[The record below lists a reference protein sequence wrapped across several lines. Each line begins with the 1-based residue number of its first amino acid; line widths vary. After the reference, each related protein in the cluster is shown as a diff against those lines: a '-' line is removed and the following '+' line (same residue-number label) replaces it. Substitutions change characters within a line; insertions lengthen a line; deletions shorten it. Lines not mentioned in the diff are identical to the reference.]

1 MMMIIV
7 RRILLFLRQF
17 ENAAAYASLIFLAI
31 MPIIEVIARKIF
43 MTGVPDSSDYLQHLV
58 LWLTFIG
65 GMITSREKKHLS
77 ISTGIEAIKE
87 PVRNWICSAAGLLSS
102 AICIS
107 FAWCALSMLLIGFD
121 PTKKIGPFPI
131 QVLVAIMP
139 IGYAVMS
146 WRFITTAPTHRAGK
160 IIASLGLVLGTFF
173 SFPQIGNILGAL
185 FPAAAGAMDPLT
197 LISHDALTFFSFPF
211 IIILI
216 ASAFFNVPVFIVLG
230 GLAYILFVRSGGQL
244 EVISNEAYSML
255 ISSSLPAIPLFA
267 FTGFILSES
276 KAGERLIRLFR
287 SMIGWLPG
295 GMAIVVVIVCAFF
308 TTFTGAS
315 GVTILALGGILYF
328 ILVKSGG
335 YTEKFSTGL
344 LTASGSIGLLF
355 PPSLPVILYGVVA
368 QVSIKQMYAGGII
381 PGVFMIIVLAA
392 MGMIAAIRG
401 KVPRTPFQPREALS
415 AVGASI
421 WELMLPAI
429 VIVAFFSGLTTLV
442 ETGAISVLYS
452 LVMTMVVHRDLR
464 IRDLP
469 KVMLKCLPII
479 GGILVILALAKGLS
493 YYIVDAEVP
502 MHLSAWIK
510 THIQSKFVF
519 LLLLN
524 IALIITGCFMDIYS
538 AILVVVPLI
547 IPLGEVY
554 QIHPV
559 HLGIIFLANLE
570 LGYLTPPIGLNLF
583 LSSYLFNKPLATITR
598 YVLPF
603 LILLLITVIC
613 ITYVPW
619 MSTALLD
626 LVGQ

>member
-1 MMMIIV
+1 MMIIK
-7 RRILLFLRQF
+7 RIPLFLQQF
-17 ENAAAYASLIFLAI
+17 ENSVAYASLIFLAVI
-31 MPIIEVIARKIF
+31 PVMEVIARKVF

-65 GMITSREKKHLS
+65 GMITSREKAHLS
-77 ISTGIEAIKE
+77 ISTGIAAIKE
-87 PVRNWICSAAGLLSS
+87 PVRNWICSATGLLSS
-102 AICIS
+102 AICVS
-107 FAWCALSMLLIGFD
+107 FAWCALAMLLIGFD
-121 PTKKIGPFPI
+121 PAKKIGPVPI
-131 QVLVAIMP
+131 QVPVAIMP
-139 IGYAVMS
+139 VGYAVMS
-146 WRFITTAPTHRAGK
+146 WRFITTASTHRAGK
-160 IIASLGLVLGTFF
+160 IVASIGLVLGTFF

-185 FPAAAGAMDPLT
+185 FPAAAGAMDPLVR
-197 LISHDALTFFSFPF
+197 ISHDTLTFFSFPF

-244 EVISNEAYSML
+244 EVISNEAYTML
-255 ISSSLPAIPLFA
+255 ISNSLPAIPLFA

-276 KAGERLIRLFR
+276 KAGERLIQLFR
-287 SMIGWLPG
+287 SILGWLPG

-315 GVTILALGGILYF
+315 GVTILALGGILSL

-335 YTEKFSTGL
+335 YNEKFSTGL

-381 PGVFMIIVLAA
+381 PGVFMMAALSVMGILAA
-392 MGMIAAIRG
+392 VRG
-401 KVPRTPFQPREALS
+401 KIPRVSFQPREALA
-415 AVGASI
+415 AVGKSI
-421 WELMLPAI
+421 WELMLP
-429 VIVAFFSGLTTLV
+429 VIIFIAFFSGLTTLA

-452 LVMTMVVHRDLR
+452 LVITMVVHRDLR

-502 MHLSAWIK
+502 MQLTAWIK

-519 LLLLN
+519 LILLN
-524 IALIITGCFMDIYS
+524 LALIITGCFMDIYS

-547 IPLGEVY
+547 IPLGEAY
-554 QIHPV
+554 HIHPV

-598 YVLPF
+598 YILPF
-603 LILLLITVIC
+603 LLLLLITVIF

-626 LVGQ
+626 LVG